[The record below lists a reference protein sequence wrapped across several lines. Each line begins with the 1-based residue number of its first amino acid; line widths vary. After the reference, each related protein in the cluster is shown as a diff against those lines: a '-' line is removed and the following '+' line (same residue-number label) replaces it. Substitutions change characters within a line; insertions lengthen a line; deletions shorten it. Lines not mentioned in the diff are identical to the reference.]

1 MPMSYLAGPDSM
13 VASTVTCIVSL
24 LSGSQVVGPAI
35 TLNEPIR
42 TSLAVQDGLLSPVA
56 SLMQALPSDC
66 ASVGCTA
73 KSRPTTSAI
82 IIPYRTASARYRL
95 VQQHLSFL
103 RIVIIVLILSLQRK
117 QSGRLLWTNAFRVG
131 VAWEALKGLQF

>member
-1 MPMSYLAGPDSM
+1 M
-13 VASTVTCIVSL
+13 VASTVISIVEL
-24 LSGSQVVGPAI
+24 LVGSQVVGPAI

-42 TSLAVQDGLLSPVA
+42 TSLAVQEGLLSPVA

-66 ASVGCTA
+66 ASVGCAA
-73 KSRPTTSAI
+73 KSKLATSNI
-82 IIPYRTASARYRL
+82 IIVPYRTASARYRS
-95 VQQHLSFL
+95 VQQHFSFL
-103 RIVIIVLILSLQRK
+103 RIVIIGLILSLRQK